1 MFYLF
6 IDGKTRTMGAS
17 VSQLEN
23 FYREMYM
30 TEEER
35 TVTVK
40 DDDGGETVE
49 PAPLPENVKIAE
61 YNGGAPFDLLSLGAD
76 GNVVESEPPKPTDEQ
91 VLQDKI
97 NALDAQF
104 NADKTELVNQYAE
117 AVAVGDTDTAKDVQA
132 QLSELFAEYD
142 KQYTAIT
149 GGEEDDI

>member
-1 MFYLF
+1 MKYMTLF
-6 IDGKTRTMGAS
+6 DSSGVRVTSVPCDDDLTDEKKAALEADGYVEIDEDEWNYYVGNKGAGDNGTGYVRGKDGKP
-17 VSQLEN
+17 VSAPAHVAT
-23 FYREMYM
+23 
-30 TEEER
+30 TEE
-35 TVTVK
+35 
-40 DDDGGETVE
+40 
-49 PAPLPENVKIAE
+49 
-61 YNGGAPFDLLSLGAD
+61 
-76 GNVVESEPPKPTDEQ
+76 
-91 VLQDKI
+91 KI

>member
-6 IDGKTRTMGAS
+6 IDGETRTMGAS
-17 VSQLEN
+17 VGQLED

-30 TEEER
+30 AEDER

-91 VLQDKI
+91 ILQDKI

-117 AVAVGDTDTAKDVQA
+117 AVAVGDTNTAKDVQA
-132 QLSELFAEYD
+132 QLSDLFAEYD